1 MKRAFLI
8 ISMGFLV
15 AGFQNCQKAEI
26 SSASTDASAKVDGN
40 LIPVTANDP
49 EDASGSVLQ
58 PGELQTSNTI
68 TMEPPVVPPPAP
80 GNGNHVDSNSG
91 DYVCILEGPGK
102 SVKLGIDSRL
112 QGQNPVPGVLC
123 MSANAC
129 LKIASQAFGVKGPE
143 FRGYCKLPHGN
154 PHVSHITGADLQAKV
169 TAQLKK

>member
-8 ISMGFLV
+8 FSMGFLV

-58 PGELQTSNTI
+58 PGEMQTPNTI
-68 TMEPPVVPPPAP
+68 TMEPPVV
-80 GNGNHVDSNSG
+80 GNHVGSSSA

-154 PHVSHITGADLQAKV
+154 PHVSHITDADLQAKV
-169 TAQLKK
+169 NVQLKK